1 MSLSPSDDSLSLI
14 LYDAKDG
21 GLLHEKLLLNRIF
34 FIRTAK
40 GDITHFIHSGYGDL
54 IGTEEKKAGSVSARL
69 VDSFDAFIGSGEE
82 GFPLAAGG
90 RRRGCGVVRQVQN
103 FNGSSMLCDESAVSG
118 LEPYYRTQT
127 DVPEYDRNKP
137 IKNHIL
143 HKRHYRLL
151 SGSCKEKIRRLARS
165 VVGVR
170 NSVFTESPY

>member
-54 IGTEEKKAGSVSARL
+54 IGTEEKK
-69 VDSFDAFIGSGEE
+69 
-82 GFPLAAGG
+82 AGG